1 MDRERHTNLFIR
13 NRNYVYIY
21 ILIYLYSY
29 VNTTVSIRKL
39 SLMLLNNIFL
49 VTRMYHWNSNYT
61 PLIKSVSVPFQDSTL
76 VTVGLYVYYLCH
88 NSVSYSSINHFL
100 TPLSTVMCYV
110 KNLCHLCHN

>member
-13 NRNYVYIY
+13 NKNYVYIY
-21 ILIYLYSY
+21 ILIYLYSYSY

-61 PLIKSVSVPFQDSTL
+61 PLIKL
-76 VTVGLYVYYLCH
+76 VNTNFLYLFNNNNNNNNNNNKQY
-88 NSVSYSSINHFL
+88 
-100 TPLSTVMCYV
+100 
-110 KNLCHLCHN
+110 